1 MNHRIRPLRRVCLT
15 LAMALTLGGAAF
27 TGLAPADA
35 QADVPSIR
43 KLAMVDMQRVLNET
57 KEGKKARSRLE
68 SSTKKK
74 QKKLDA
80 RRPKFESE
88 TASLQ
93 SLSGEQLA
101 AAQEKLQRD
110 YLELQN
116 MYMTLQQELAG
127 QESQLL
133 EKMLTNSRG
142 IAKDLA
148 STHGVDLVLIR
159 DPGIVLYTADSLDLT
174 DELIRIY
181 DKKYAG

>member
-43 KLAMVDMQRVLNET
+43 KIAMVDMQRVLNET

-80 RRPKFESE
+80 RRTKFESE

-116 MYMTLQQELAG
+116 MYMTLQQELRGRSRSCWRRCSPTAG
-127 QESQLL
+127 
-133 EKMLTNSRG
+133 
-142 IAKDLA
+142 A
-148 STHGVDLVLIR
+148 S
-159 DPGIVLYTADSLDLT
+159 P
-174 DELIRIY
+174 RISHPRM
-181 DKKYAG
+181 AWTWCSFVTRASCSTRRIPWTSPMS

>member
-15 LAMALTLGGAAF
+15 LAMALTLGGAAL

-43 KLAMVDMQRVLNET
+43 KIAMVDMQRVLNET

-80 RRPKFESE
+80 RRTKFESE

-127 QESQLL
+127 QEAQLL

-142 IAKDLA
+142 IAKQLA
-148 STHGVDLVLIR
+148 SKHGVDLVLIR
-159 DPGIVLYTADSLDLT
+159 DPGIVLYTTPSLDLT
-174 DELIRIY
+174 DELIKQY
-181 DKKYAG
+181 NGKYPG